1 MKTNAAVNDERLQYH
16 DETNAAVN
24 DERLQYYD
32 ETNAAV
38 NDERLQYY
46 DETNAA
52 VNDERLQYHDE
63 TNTAVNDERLQY
75 QDIVTNKL
83 KTKLNALR
91 NGEIVK
97 RAANYWP
104 ALVMQQDS
112 ECDASSSTCGDAKVV
127 NSCID

>member
-1 MKTNAAVNDERLQYH
+1 MKTNAAANDERLQHH

-46 DETNAA
+46 DETN
-52 VNDERLQYHDE
+52 
-63 TNTAVNDERLQY
+63 TAVNDERLQY
-75 QDIVTNKL
+75 QDIVTNEL

-91 NGEIVK
+91 NGEIVE
-97 RAANYWP
+97 RAANYWL
-104 ALVMQQDS
+104 AMATTGKAYETL
-112 ECDASSSTCGDAKVV
+112 AKTQ
-127 NSCID
+127 